1 MADSPRSPKRRRILA
16 SINRPD
22 HDAGSDSDEYGPRP
36 AGQPSKTYRDMP
48 RHKSTPP
55 GEEPPDAKDE
65 PHQSEKQD
73 DPMPTDGSN
82 QTPEA
87 DGNSTKPKPT
97 KFRFKSKSSRSRRD
111 RDKDREERDLDR
123 DKRRS
128 SSRDRTSSQ
137 SHRHR
142 HRSRSPSDKH
152 RRSSHRHHHQ
162 HRSSRRRRPPS
173 PQQPDPFAP
182 DPLDPETAFRES
194 LFDAMADDEG
204 AAYWEAIYGQPIHIY
219 SNPEHVNP
227 ATGHLEK
234 MTDEE
239 YAEYVRQKMWE
250 KTHAGLLEEREK
262 RKKQK
267 EEQAKKDEE
276 RRRIEKEMERSF
288 IRGEERRVKRS
299 WRTRFERYLQKWEEW
314 VKDAAPGAEKIPW
327 PIGVERDE
335 EGGFRAGEVRT
346 FFVNGLGLEETGEK
360 EFVARLKEERVRWH
374 PDKIQ
379 QRLLGG
385 SGTVDKGVMRDV
397 TAVFQVVDG
406 LWGELR
412 RNMGK

>member
-1 MADSPRSPKRRRILA
+1 
-16 SINRPD
+16 
-22 HDAGSDSDEYGPRP
+22 
-36 AGQPSKTYRDMP
+36 
-48 RHKSTPP
+48 
-55 GEEPPDAKDE
+55 
-65 PHQSEKQD
+65 
-73 DPMPTDGSN
+73 
-82 QTPEA
+82 
-87 DGNSTKPKPT
+87 
-97 KFRFKSKSSRSRRD
+97 
-111 RDKDREERDLDR
+111 
-123 DKRRS
+123 
-128 SSRDRTSSQ
+128 
-137 SHRHR
+137 
-142 HRSRSPSDKH
+142 
-152 RRSSHRHHHQ
+152 
-162 HRSSRRRRPPS
+162 
-173 PQQPDPFAP
+173 
-182 DPLDPETAFRES
+182 
-194 LFDAMADDEG
+194 MADDEG

-288 IRGEERRVKRS
+288 KRGEERRLKRS

>member
-1 MADSPRSPKRRRILA
+1 MEDSLRSPKRRRILA
-16 SINRPD
+16 SINRSD

-36 AGQPSKTYRDMP
+36 ASQPSKK
-48 RHKSTPP
+48 HHGP
-55 GEEPPDAKDE
+55 GR
-65 PHQSEKQD
+65 SEKQD
-73 DPMPTDGSN
+73 DPIPQDHEDRPPGTD
-82 QTPEA
+82 ER
-87 DGNSTKPKPT
+87 STNPKPA

-111 RDKDREERDLDR
+111 RDRDRDRDDDLNRDR
-123 DKRRS
+123 DKDRPRS
-128 SSRDRTSSQ
+128 DSKDHTSR

-142 HRSRSPSDKH
+142 HRC
-152 RRSSHRHHHQ
+152 RSSSQRQH
-162 HRSSRRRRPPS
+162 HRSSRRHRSPTP

-219 SNPEHVNP
+219 SNPEHVNS

-234 MTDEE
+234 MSDEE

-262 RKKQK
+262 RRKQK
-267 EEQAKKDEE
+267 EEQNKKEEE
-276 RRRIEKEMERSF
+276 RRRIEKEMEWSF
-288 IRGEERRVKRS
+288 LRGEERRLKRS
-299 WRTRFERYLQKWEEW
+299 WRSKFEKYTQAWEDW
-314 VKDAAPGAEKIPW
+314 VKDAAPDAEKMPW
-327 PIGVERDE
+327 PAAERDE
-335 EGGFRAGEVRT
+335 EGNFKPQEVRT
-346 FFVNGLGLEETGEK
+346 FFVSGLGLEEIGEK

-379 QRLLGG
+379 QKLGG
-385 SGTVDKGVMRDV
+385 SDTVDPKVMRDV

-406 LWGELR
+406 LWGKMR
-412 RNMGK
+412 ANMGK